1 MGFGLVTGLLSMGS
15 QVAAGEAGRAST
27 VEGAKSQAAIEE
39 KSRAYAL
46 QMFEEDIE
54 QQRPFY
60 EAGQAAGVQYGAAV
74 ANRLD
79 PTTSGA
85 YQLQKGLIDED
96 LKDAPSYVSAGAY
109 SQLGAVEGEKQKSRL
124 MDMQQIGMGSAASAG
139 SAGLNLGTMLANSYG
154 LSGNVMAG
162 GMQSS
167 ANQRQSS
174 FNVAG
179 SQLSGIPAYV
189 EAGRNPPPASYSG
202 PGYQG
207 GMSSYTQ
214 NQGIR

>member
-124 MDMQQIGMGSAASAG
+124 VSSIGRLFEELKQ
-139 SAGLNLGTMLANSYG
+139 AGLIVGYDHRNNSH
-154 LSGNVMAG
+154 GNVYF
-162 GMQSS
+162 
-167 ANQRQSS
+167 S
-174 FNVAG
+174 FEIHKRKAKSKN
-179 SQLSGIPAYV
+179 
-189 EAGRNPPPASYSG
+189 
-202 PGYQG
+202 
-207 GMSSYTQ
+207 
-214 NQGIR
+214 